1 MTIQEFKDRIT
12 EELRTRVKKVGKPT
26 PILDRLELHVKDF
39 DGYVVEDILKP
50 KNMDHDIYVS
60 FLYQI
65 CYPSRIKMDM

>member
-12 EELRTRVKKVGKPT
+12 EELRTRLNKVDKPT

-50 KNMDHDIYVS
+50 KNMNHDIYVS
-60 FLYQI
+60 FLYHFSHNNFI
-65 CYPSRIKMDM
+65 N